1 MGVTISDEEVKAIGR
16 QRLEEARLTRPHM
29 GRTPESPQTL
39 RGWTRIGKHV
49 TERLHSR
56 GSAGAR
62 GLAGR

>member
-1 MGVTISDEEVKAIGR
+1 MGTIISDELVKAIDRER
-16 QRLEEARLTRPHM
+16 QREATQVRPHM
-29 GRTPESPQTL
+29 GRTPESPHTL

-62 GLAGR
+62 RWAGR